1 MSQSNDTKQD
11 LIVIGN
17 GMSGLRTIEDL
28 FDITKDK
35 YNITI
40 FGDEPY
46 YNYNRIMLSYL
57 LSGEKTFEDTI
68 INHKTWYDEHNITL
82 HKGDKAIAV
91 DKIAKTVTSE
101 SGKVLSYDKLL
112 IATGSNSFIP
122 KTKGSELK
130 NVIGFRTKLDSDT
143 ILELIRKDKT
153 AVVVGGGLLGLEAA
167 YGIAMHG
174 IKTILVHR
182 SGSIMSQ
189 QLDSTGGRLLQK
201 NLETYGI
208 EFKLNT
214 TIEEISGND
223 VVENVTF
230 TDGTN
235 VDSNIVVFATGIIP
249 NTEIA
254 KVADLDIKKGIVVN
268 DHLQTSDE
276 NIFAIGECAEH
287 GGNTYGLVAPLYEQ
301 AKFCAKKL
309 ADVPSDG
316 YSGSTLST
324 RLKISGVDLFSAGDY
339 MGDETTEELIL
350 LDEKVGIYKKL
361 VIYEDKII
369 GVVLYGD
376 TVDASWYLKL
386 LKEQTDIS
394 DLRTKILFGKSALSG
409 DTGHGGDDVA
419 SIADDEEI
427 CGCNGVTKGTVVCA
441 IKEQGLKTLGEV
453 KTCTKAGAS
462 CGSCLGIV
470 ESILVDTLGDEYNDT
485 VEGIC
490 DCCDVGHKD
499 IKSCVETNEFT
510 TVYEVFKKLNWKT
523 EDGCI
528 KCRPAINYYLLVKY
542 NDNKYKNDKRSL
554 LVNDR
559 VFANIQKDGTY
570 SVVPR
575 IWGGLTSPKEL
586 KDMADIAV
594 KYDVPTVKFT
604 GGQRLDMLGVKKEQ
618 LEPMWKDLNDAGFV
632 SGQAYAK
639 GLRTVKTCVGNQWCR
654 FGTQDSMQ
662 MGINL
667 EKLTWGSWMPHKFK
681 IAVSGCPR
689 NCAESTIKD
698 IGVIGVDSGW
708 EIHVG
713 GNGGIKVRV
722 TDYFTKVATDEE
734 LYEFVKA
741 ITQFYREDAY
751 YLERTAHWIERV
763 GIDYVKNAI
772 LHDDAR
778 RKEYALG
785 FEESQKHAQ
794 IDPWE
799 ESRKDGFT
807 KEFSPIVIDTKN
819 LPGYEAKEA

>member
-1 MSQSNDTKQD
+1 MKEK

-35 YNITI
+35 YDITI
-40 FGDEPY
+40 FGEEPHL
-46 YNYNRIMLSYL
+46 NYNRIMLSYL

-68 INHKTWYDEHNITL
+68 INHQTWYDEHNITL
-82 HKGDKAIAV
+82 HKGDAAV
-91 DKIAKTVTSE
+91 SIDKEAKTVTSRNGIILE
-101 SGKVLSYDKLL
+101 YDKLL
-112 IATGSNSFIP
+112 IATGSRAFVP
-122 KTKGSELK
+122 PTKGSDLE

-143 ILELIRKDKT
+143 ILELISKDKT

-189 QLDSTGGRLLQK
+189 QLDSTGGKLLQK
-201 NLETYGI
+201 NLESYGI

-214 TIEEISGND
+214 TIEEIHGD
-223 VVENVTF
+223 KEVEKVSF
-230 TDGTN
+230 TDGSE
-235 VDSNIVVFATGIIP
+235 VSSNIVVFATGIKP
-249 NTEIA
+249 EITLA
-254 KVADLDIKKGIVVN
+254 KEAGIDTKKGILVN

-276 NIFAIGECAEH
+276 NIFAIGECCEH
-287 GGNTYGLVAPLYEQ
+287 SGNTYGLVAPLYEQ
-301 AKFCAKKL
+301 AKYCAKKL
-309 ADVPSDG
+309 AGKDSDG

-361 VIYEDKII
+361 VIYDNKII
-369 GVVLYGD
+369 GTVLYGD
-376 TVDASWYLKL
+376 TADASWYLKL

-409 DTGHGGDDVA
+409 DTGHGGDDVSA
-419 SIADDEEI
+419 MDDDEEI
-427 CGCNGVTKGTVVCA
+427 CGCNGVTKGFVVNA
-441 IKEQGLKTLGEV
+441 IKEQDLKTLGEV

-470 ESILVDTLGDEYNDT
+470 EQILVNTLGDEYNDT

-490 DCCDVGHKD
+490 DCCNVGHKE
-499 IKSCVETNEFT
+499 IKDTINTNDFNN
-510 TVYEVFKKLNWKT
+510 VYEVFKKLDWKT
-523 EDGCI
+523 EDGCA

-542 NDNKYKNDKRSL
+542 NDDKYKNDKRSA

-575 IWGGLTSPKEL
+575 IWGGLTSPQEL

-662 MGINL
+662 MGVDI
-667 EKLTWGSWMPHKFK
+667 EKLTWGSWTPHKYK

-689 NCAESTIKD
+689 NCAEATIKD
-698 IGVIGVDSGW
+698 FGIIGVDSGW
-708 EIHVG
+708 EIHVA

-722 TDYFTKVATDEE
+722 TDFLCKVETDEE
-734 LYEFVKA
+734 LFEYTKA
-741 ITQFYREDAY
+741 YMQFYREDAY

-763 GIDYVKNAI
+763 GLEYVKEVMF
-772 LHDDAR
+772 DDEK
-778 RKEYALG
+778 RKMYAAS
-785 FEESQKHAQ
+785 FDESQRSAQ
-794 IDPWE
+794 VDPWAKSIE
-799 ESRKDGFT
+799 DGYT
-807 KEFSPIVIDTKN
+807 KEFSPIVIDTEN
-819 LPGYEAKEA
+819 LPNYQAKETV